1 MDMRCYF
8 GWFWNELPRPQ
19 RAVEA
24 RTLWTSLVGRHVTHT
39 LSPHG
44 RGVYFLPQLLFVCAV
59 SAGALYQTP
68 QVSCWTF
75 ELFPVSCCFQ
85 QHLINNFVGE
95 FFNSSVI
102 ISFQGK
108 LLEAVVNIAKLP
120 FRKPTLIY
128 STPLSAFWLAI
139 FSVPLCN
146 ILFCQTFRK
155 NSMFSFFHLSSVLG
169 NSDNMGMILKICPQ
183 LAVQ

>member
-8 GWFWNELPRPQ
+8 GWFWNEPPRPQ

-24 RTLWTSLVGRHVTHT
+24 GTLWTSLTGRHVTH
-39 LSPHG
+39 
-44 RGVYFLPQLLFVCAV
+44 FLPTVVACTSFPSCCSCAV
-59 SAGALYQTP
+59 SAGALYQTL

-75 ELFPVSCCFQ
+75 ELFPESCCFQ
-85 QHLINNFVGE
+85 QRLINNFVGE
-95 FFNSSVI
+95 FFYRSVI

-120 FRKPTLIY
+120 FRKPPLIDR
-128 STPLSAFWLAI
+128 TPLSAFWVAI
-139 FSVPLCN
+139 FSVSLCN

-169 NSDNMGMILKICPQ
+169 NSDNMAVILKICPQ